1 MWFANWPVLLL
12 LFIAFFG
19 DTPFDKEEIEQGKDR
34 YMIITLAWLARYEGM
49 IFYFCWMVG
58 WREIPFWGHIKFI
71 CECFLECKGGHG
83 VCMMME
89 RTSHILIFGD

>member
-58 WREIPFWGHIKFI
+58 WREIPFLG
-71 CECFLECKGGHG
+71 
-83 VCMMME
+83 
-89 RTSHILIFGD
+89 TSNSFANAFWSAKVDTGFA